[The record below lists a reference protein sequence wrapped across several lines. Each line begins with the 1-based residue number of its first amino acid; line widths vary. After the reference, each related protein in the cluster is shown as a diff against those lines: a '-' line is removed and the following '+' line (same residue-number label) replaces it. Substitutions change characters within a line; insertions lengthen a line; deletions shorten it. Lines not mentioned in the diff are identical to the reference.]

1 MSKTFTYV
9 LLVIAVYVAIIASR
23 VVTGKKDNED
33 KLDKST
39 DSSKEDKVSK
49 GVEGQQKY
57 RKKYRIG
64 WVK

>member
-9 LLVIAVYVAIIASR
+9 LLVIAVYVAIITGK

-33 KLDKST
+33 KSDKST
-39 DSSKEDKVSK
+39 DSSKGAKVSK
-49 GVEGQQKY
+49 GAEGQQ
-57 RKKYRIG
+57 KYRIG